1 MCSGSCRPLAGSGLL
16 EHSWLAVSSNVK
28 PRQKAAPSSRYCGSM
43 KSVSLSAAA
52 LATLHASSPRPVR

>member
-1 MCSGSCRPLAGSGLL
+1 MAGSRLL

-28 PRQKAAPSSRYCGSM
+28 PRQKAAPSSRYCGRM

-52 LATLHASSPRPVR
+52 LATLHASSPRPVI